1 MLLSM
6 SRRSPGD
13 FSETWDRNGISISLD
28 PRTTRAWCSPGA
40 VSFEIDQGRRL
51 CRLAACGSVSSVANA
66 GLAIQNSPNAA
77 MRKPHRASI
86 APVPPD
92 RTLLLNPIDFRVPP
106 GIARKLTQRR
116 GNAKSGSRVGQAW
129 VKSCKAEEKID
140 LDQAVSHYGGTQC
153 TRCGARGAYHA

>member
-51 CRLAACGSVSSVANA
+51 CRLA
-66 GLAIQNSPNAA
+66 PAA
-77 MRKPHRASI
+77 PSARSRTRAWQSRI
-86 APVPPD
+86 VRMQLCRFRPIV
-92 RTLLLNPIDFRVPP
+92 TCQVNFSEPIDLSSSLRNHAESNPRAQPKPQLQSSGQSSGPSKVSRSS
-106 GIARKLTQRR
+106 ATVRQTKLQNIQRR
-116 GNAKSGSRVGQAW
+116 VQAIPGSSNDPR
-129 VKSCKAEEKID
+129 
-140 LDQAVSHYGGTQC
+140 
-153 TRCGARGAYHA
+153 RGR